1 MKNFT
6 PFFLFYLILS
16 ACSYTGEK
24 RPESISTGADPAL
37 LNKDS
42 IVVSPD
48 SGLIYLTLVNG
59 RSSIQIHKKAR
70 ERVSLDFRNSGY
82 TTLKGLITPKDSM
95 ANIRF
100 NQIIM
105 PNGDMDGPFGR
116 DIEYKLT
123 GDGQYR
129 LILGESLMA
138 GDPWEG
144 NFNVEITL
152 SNP

>member
-1 MKNFT
+1 MKKFIF
-6 PFFLFYLILS
+6 FFLFYLILS
-16 ACSYTGEK
+16 ACSYKGEK
-24 RPESISTGADPAL
+24 GSESMPTEVAPAL
-37 LNKDS
+37 LNKDT

-48 SGLIYLTLVNG
+48 SGSIYLTLTNG
-59 RSSIQIHKKAR
+59 RSSIQIYKKSR
-70 ERVSLDFRNSGY
+70 KQVLLDFENSGY
-82 TTLKGLITPKDSM
+82 AVLKGIITTQDST

-105 PNGDMDGPFGR
+105 PNGEMDGPFGR
-116 DIEYKLT
+116 EIEYKLA
-123 GDGQYR
+123 GDGQYY
-129 LILGESLMA
+129 LVLGESLMA